1 MMTAAKYTAG
11 IGLST
16 FGLLLGFLCVGRAVE
31 TVLAQDSTRLNK
43 QETVI
48 AGLSVGIPVT
58 VGALWMFTDVE
69 RGSQR
74 RLRQRQLAHSQ
85 RLQSLFYRA
94 VKANGGKINPIQFAM
109 LGEISLVEAQI
120 CLDAWAGPLNAT
132 SQVDETGV
140 VMYCFDL
147 SET

>member
-11 IGLST
+11 VGLST

-31 TVLAQDSTRLNK
+31 TALAPDATRLNK
-43 QETVI
+43 RETMTV
-48 AGLSVGIPVT
+48 GLSVGIPVT
-58 VGALWMFTDVE
+58 LGALWLFIDLE
-69 RGSQR
+69 RGSQE

-85 RLQSLFYRA
+85 RLQSLFYK
-94 VKANGGKINPIQFAM
+94 VLKANSGRINPIQFAM
-109 LGEISLVEAQI
+109 LGEISLIEAQI

>member
-1 MMTAAKYTAG
+1 MTAAKYTAG
-11 IGLST
+11 VGLST
-16 FGLLLGFLCVGRAVE
+16 FGLLLGFLCVGRAIE
-31 TVLAQDSTRLNK
+31 TALAPDATRLNK
-43 QETVI
+43 RETI
-48 AGLSVGIPVT
+48 TAGLSVGIPVT
-58 VGALWMFTDVE
+58 VGALWMFIDLE
-69 RGSQR
+69 RGSQE

-94 VKANGGKINPIQFAM
+94 LQANSGRINPIQFAL
-109 LGEISLVEAQI
+109 LGEISFAEAQI

-140 VMYCFDL
+140 MVYCFDL